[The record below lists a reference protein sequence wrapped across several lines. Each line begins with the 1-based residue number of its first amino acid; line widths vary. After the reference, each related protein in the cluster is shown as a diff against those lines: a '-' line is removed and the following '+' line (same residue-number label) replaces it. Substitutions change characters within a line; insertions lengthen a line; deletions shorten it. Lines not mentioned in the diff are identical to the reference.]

1 MLAFVLYGA
10 TSKPSEAKIV
20 SEADLAG
27 VLPAIRFALTVPG
40 DLRVTI
46 WNALENLET
55 LSFNEISDL
64 ESLSELLNLKT
75 LSLDNNQIVGISP
88 LLSNTGLRH
97 FDIVSLLSNP
107 LHEEALSEQVT
118 ALRSIGV

>member
-1 MLAFVLYGA
+1 MKLDHRSNLIKN
-10 TSKPSEAKIV
+10 TRPLSW
-20 SEADLAG
+20 L
-27 VLPAIRFALTVPG
+27 G
-40 DLRVTI
+40 DLTS
-46 WNALENLET
+46 LS

>member
-10 TSKPSEAKIV
+10 TSKPSDAKIV

-46 WNALENLET
+46 WNALE
-55 LSFNEISDL
+55 
-64 ESLSELLNLKT
+64 NLKT